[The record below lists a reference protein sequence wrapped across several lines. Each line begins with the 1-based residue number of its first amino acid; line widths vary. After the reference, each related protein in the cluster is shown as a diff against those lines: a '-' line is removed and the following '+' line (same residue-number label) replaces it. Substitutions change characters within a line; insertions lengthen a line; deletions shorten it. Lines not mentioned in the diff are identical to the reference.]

1 MTKCMT
7 NDAMIAVIREGFLH
21 GGITKRLWFS
31 LKLQTES
38 ESNCHSCMQ
47 KTKISPNFGHF
58 FQHNYYLLWEVSP
71 FRKQKG
77 NNWIYLFPFAK
88 QQQELFQATDISH
101 HLMWLFLII
110 VLHNNVFI
118 WLEEETD
125 VDEWPWE
132 THTVDLPVK
141 SIKHFYCDK
150 YWQSHS
156 HWMKVTKHLTLNTN
170 KVWWICRALH
180 VVCLNKNKTK
190 DIFSSNQN

>member
-1 MTKCMT
+1 MV
-7 NDAMIAVIREGFLH
+7 A
-21 GGITKRLWFS
+21 
-31 LKLQTES
+31 LQKGS
-38 ESNCHSCMQ
+38 DFHSSC
-47 KTKISPNFGHF
+47 
-58 FQHNYYLLWEVSP
+58 
-71 FRKQKG
+71 KQKVKVIVIHVCKG
-77 NNWIYLFPFAK
+77 QKFLLTLVTSFITTNIFFGRFHHSKNKKKTTEYIYFHLPNNSRSYFRQLIF
-88 QQQELFQATDISH
+88 SH
-101 HLMWLFLII
+101 HLMWLFLIII

-156 HWMKVTKHLTLNTN
+156 HWMKVTKHLTLSTN

>member
-1 MTKCMT
+1 M
-7 NDAMIAVIREGFLH
+7 AA
-21 GGITKRLWFS
+21 
-31 LKLQTES
+31 LQKDS
-38 ESNCHSCMQ
+38 DFHSSC
-47 KTKISPNFGHF
+47 
-58 FQHNYYLLWEVSP
+58 
-71 FRKQKG
+71 KQKVKVIVIHVCKG
-77 NNWIYLFPFAK
+77 QKFLLTLVTSFSTTIIFFGRFHHSKNKKKTTEYIYFHLPNNSRSYFRQLIF
-88 QQQELFQATDISH
+88 SH
-101 HLMWLFLII
+101 HLMWLFLIII